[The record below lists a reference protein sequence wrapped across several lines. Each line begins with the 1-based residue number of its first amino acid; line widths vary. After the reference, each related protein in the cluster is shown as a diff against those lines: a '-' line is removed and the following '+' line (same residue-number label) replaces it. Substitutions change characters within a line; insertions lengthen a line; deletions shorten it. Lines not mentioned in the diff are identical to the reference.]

1 MEPAHHHNKVCH
13 AQSIYPR
20 VHHVQL
26 TLSPTTCLPQPH
38 YDKDAASQ
46 RAEQTDKY
54 THLQRQ
60 CLSAWEAGAC
70 CQVPSSEPPAPPLS
84 SPCRPSAASPSL
96 QAACKHNPHT
106 ATHSPHI
113 ATQST
118 HCYTVHALLHSP
130 HTQSIH
136 CHTHCYTVHTLL
148 HSPHTATH
156 TATQSTHFATQ
167 SPPIATH
174 SPHTVTHI
182 ATHSPHC
189 LQTIHTM
196 LQLQSSCVC
205 TWY

>member
-13 AQSIYPR
+13 AQSSYPR
-20 VHHVQL
+20 VHNVQP
-26 TLSPTTCLPQPH
+26 TLSPTTCPPQPH
-38 YDKDAASQ
+38 AHYKDAASQ

-96 QAACKHNPHT
+96 QTACKHNPHT

-118 HCYTVHALLHSP
+118 HCYTVHALLH
-130 HTQSIH
+130 
-136 CHTHCYTVHTLL
+136 TVHTLL

-156 TATQSTHFATQ
+156 TVHPLPHTLLHSPHTVTHTATQ
-167 SPPIATH
+167 SPPIATQ
-174 SPHTVTHI
+174 STLPTNSSHT
-182 ATHSPHC
+182 ATVAKLMCVHVI
-189 LQTIHTM
+189 LKVAYMGVWEM
-196 LQLQSSCVC
+196 LN
-205 TWY
+205 